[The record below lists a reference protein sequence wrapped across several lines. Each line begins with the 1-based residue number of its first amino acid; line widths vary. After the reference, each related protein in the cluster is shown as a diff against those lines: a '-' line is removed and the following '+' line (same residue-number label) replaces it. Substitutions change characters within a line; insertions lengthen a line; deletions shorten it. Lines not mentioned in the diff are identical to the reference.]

1 MSERTRA
8 SSPVIDRTL
17 TTLMSPRL
25 TPLKRFTQPLVVGLA
40 AAIVTVVACTGKK
53 ASTVPIPT
61 AAIER
66 RDIVVDASATGAVE
80 PINVVEVKSK
90 ASGQI
95 TQMPVETGTLVKPGD
110 LIVQLDTRD
119 VKNQY
124 DQSLA
129 DVRAAEAKLQ
139 VSESQKKR
147 TDDLFKSRIITAQE
161 QEASV
166 LDFANAQAQLVRART
181 NLDLAQQR
189 LEDATVRAPISGTV
203 IEKTVSLGQVITSG
217 TSSLGGGTTLIKMA
231 DLNKVRVRALVTE
244 ADIGTIQPN
253 MAATVTVDA
262 YPDRPFRGTVEK
274 IEPQA
279 VVQQSV
285 TMFPVLITISN
296 VEGLLKPGMNGEV
309 SILIDRRDNV
319 IAVPNDAIRNVREA
333 ATAAAAL
340 GLNPDSVQ
348 AQIRAQ
354 MTSMGGGMGGRQGGG
369 NGGTTPT
376 GAVTPNVSR
385 GDVALTPVV
394 DQGGQGGQD
403 GRRQMP
409 EVSDKDCA
417 AVKAAFAKHPD
428 AEQKLNGLRGRVQS
442 GELDFQ
448 AMRAESQKIY
458 ESAGVDARIAGA
470 CRMRDRQRAG
480 GDSAFRGGR
489 PGGAQSAQQSGQ
501 GGRGDRG
508 FVPGGGSGVST
519 PVQAGE
525 FPARR
530 PRPSLVFIA
539 ENGTYTPR
547 VVRLG
552 VGNFDYTEV
561 VSGLKEGE
569 QVALLAAAAMQAKRE
584 EQNNRMRGMG
594 GLPGITPQRPGG
606 GAPGGGGGAGGGAP
620 RGGAQGGGQARP

>member
-1 MSERTRA
+1 
-8 SSPVIDRTL
+8 
-17 TTLMSPRL
+17 
-25 TPLKRFTQPLVVGLA
+25 LKRFTHSLVVGLA
-40 AAIVTVVACTGKK
+40 AAAVTVVACTSKK

-61 AAIER
+61 AAIDR

-124 DQSLA
+124 DQSMA

-147 TDDLFKSRIITAQE
+147 SDDLFKARIITAQE

-166 LDFANAQAQLVRART
+166 LDYANAQAALVRART
-181 NLDLAQQR
+181 NLDLSQQR

-253 MAATVTVDA
+253 MVATVTVDA

-319 IAVPNDAIRNVREA
+319 VAVPNDAIRNVREA

-348 AQIRAQ
+348 AQIRTQ
-354 MTSMGGGMGGRQGGG
+354 MASMGGGGMNGGTGGRQGGG
-369 NGGTTPT
+369 NGGAAPT
-376 GAVTPNVSR
+376 GATTPNVSR
-385 GDVALTPVV
+385 GEVMLAN
-394 DQGGQGGQD
+394 DQGNQGDQQ
-403 GRRQMP
+403 GRGGRGQMP
-409 EVSDKDCA
+409 EVTDKDCD

-428 AEQKLNGLRGRVQS
+428 AEQKLVGLRGRVQS

-448 AMRAESQKIY
+448 QMRTESQKIY

-480 GDSAFRGGR
+480 GDSAGRGGPQVAGR
-489 PGGAQSAQQSGQ
+489 GQPGQ
-501 GGRGDRG
+501 GSRGDRG
-508 FVPGGGSGVST
+508 FVPERAGGVST

-530 PRPSLVFIA
+530 PRPSLVFVA
-539 ENGTYTPR
+539 ENGTYKPR

-561 VSGLKEGE
+561 VSGIKEGE
-569 QVALLAAAAMQAKRE
+569 QVALLAAAAMQAKRD

-594 GLPGITPQRPGG
+594 GMPGLTPPRG
-606 GAPGGGGGAGGGAP
+606 GAAAPGGAGGGA
-620 RGGAQGGGQARP
+620 RGGAAGGGGQARP

>member
-1 MSERTRA
+1 MKR
-8 SSPVIDRTL
+8 VIH
-17 TTLMSPRL
+17 PI
-25 TPLKRFTQPLVVGLA
+25 VAGIA
-40 AAIVTVVACTGKK
+40 AVTVAVVACTGKK
-53 ASTVPIPT
+53 ATGVPIPT
-61 AAIER
+61 AAVER

-95 TQMPVETGTLVKPGD
+95 TKMPVETGTMVKPGD

-124 DQSLA
+124 DQAFA

-139 VSESQKKR
+139 VSEAQKKR
-147 TDDLFKSRIITAQE
+147 SDDLFQGRIITAQE
-161 QEASV
+161 HETAA
-166 LDFANAQAQLVRART
+166 LDYANATAAVVRART

-189 LEDATVRAPISGTV
+189 LEDATVRAPIAGTV

-244 ADIGTIQPN
+244 ADIGTIQAGMN
-253 MAATVTVDA
+253 ATVTVDA
-262 YPDRPFRGTVEK
+262 YPDRPFRGSVEK

-296 VEGLLKPGMNGEV
+296 LEGLLKPGMNGEV
-309 SILIDRRDNV
+309 SILIERRDNV
-319 IAVPNDAIRNVREA
+319 LAVPNDAIRNIRES
-333 ATAAAAL
+333 ATAATAL

-354 MTSMGGGMGGRQGGG
+354 MASTGGGMGGGFGGGG
-369 NGGTTPT
+369 NGGRSGGT
-376 GAVTPNVSR
+376 GAAPAGSATPNVAR
-385 GDVALTPVV
+385 GEVMLAPEPA
-394 DQGGQGGQD
+394 QGGAPGQGGGQGF
-403 GRRQMP
+403 GRGQMP
-409 EVSDKDCA
+409 DVTDKDCD

-428 AEQKLNGLRGRVQS
+428 AEQKLSGLRARVQS

-458 ESAGVDARIAGA
+458 ESAGVDPRIAGA
-470 CRMRDRQRAG
+470 CRMRDRQRTG
-480 GDSAFRGGR
+480 GDTGRARGR
-489 PGGAQSAQQSGQ
+489 QQSGGNQ
-501 GGRGDRG
+501 QSASGAQRRGASQGDRG
-508 FVPGGGSGVST
+508 FVPERGGGVST

-530 PRPSLVFIA
+530 ARPSLVFVA
-539 ENGTYTPR
+539 ENGTYKPR

-561 VSGLKEGE
+561 ISGIKEGE

-584 EQNNRMRGMG
+584 EQNNRMRNMG
-594 GLPGITPQRPGG
+594 GLPGISQPRP
-606 GAPGGGGGAGGGAP
+606 GGGAGGGAGRAP
-620 RGGAQGGGQARP
+620 GGGGQARP

>member
-1 MSERTRA
+1 VSARARA
-8 SSPVIDRTL
+8 SSPAIDRTL

-25 TPLKRFTQPLVVGLA
+25 TPLKRFTQPIVVGLA
-40 AAIVTVVACTGKK
+40 AAVVTVVACTGKK

-147 TDDLFKSRIITAQE
+147 SDDLFKSRIITAQE

-166 LDFANAQAQLVRART
+166 LDYANAQAALVRART
-181 NLDLAQQR
+181 NLDLSQQR

-253 MAATVTVDA
+253 MGATVTVDA
-262 YPDRPFRGTVEK
+262 YPDRPFRGSVEK

-319 IAVPNDAIRNVREA
+319 VAVPNDAIRNVREA

-354 MTSMGGGMGGRQGGG
+354 MASMGGGMGGGRQGGG
-369 NGGTTPT
+369 NGGAAPT
-376 GAVTPNVSR
+376 GGTTPNVSR
-385 GDVALTPVV
+385 GDVALAPIA
-394 DQGGQGGQD
+394 DQGGQD

-409 EVSDKDCA
+409 EVSDKDCD
-417 AVKAAFAKHPD
+417 AVKAAFVKHPD
-428 AEQKLNGLRGRVQS
+428 AEQKLSGLRSRVQS

-480 GDSAFRGGR
+480 GDSSSRGGR
-489 PGGAQSAQQSGQ
+489 QSGGAQNGQQTAQQ

-508 FVPGGGSGVST
+508 FVPQVGGGVST

-525 FPARR
+525 FPTRR

-539 ENGTYTPR
+539 ENGVYTPR

-569 QVALLAAAAMQAKRE
+569 QVALLAAAAMQAKRD

-594 GLPGITPQRPGG
+594 GLPGLTPNRPAG
-606 GAPGGGGGAGGGAP
+606 GAAGGGAGGGGA
-620 RGGAQGGGQARP
+620 RGGAGGGGQARP

>member
-1 MSERTRA
+1 
-8 SSPVIDRTL
+8 
-17 TTLMSPRL
+17 
-25 TPLKRFTQPLVVGLA
+25 LKRFTQSFVVGLA
-40 AAIVTVVACTGKK
+40 AAIVTVVACTSKK

-61 AAIER
+61 AAIDR

-119 VKNQY
+119 VKNQF
-124 DQSLA
+124 DQSMA

-147 TDDLFKSRIITAQE
+147 SDDLFKSRIITAQE
-161 QEASV
+161 QETSV
-166 LDFANAQAQLVRART
+166 LDYANAQAAVVRART
-181 NLDLAQQR
+181 NLDLSQQR

-253 MAATVTVDA
+253 MGATVTVDA
-262 YPDRPFRGTVEK
+262 YPDRPFRGAVEK

-319 IAVPNDAIRNVREA
+319 VAVPNDAIRNVREA
-333 ATAAAAL
+333 ATAATAL

-348 AQIRAQ
+348 AQIRTQ
-354 MTSMGGGMGGRQGGG
+354 MASMGGGGGGMGGRQGGG
-369 NGGTTPT
+369 NGGAAPA
-376 GAVTPNVSR
+376 GAAAPNVSR
-385 GDVALTPVV
+385 GDVALTPVT
-394 DQGGQGGQD
+394 DQGGQGDQGG
-403 GRRQMP
+403 GRRGGQMP
-409 EVSDKDCA
+409 EVTDKECD

-428 AEQKLNGLRGRVQS
+428 AEQKLSGLRTRVQS

-448 AMRAESQKIY
+448 QMRTESQKIY

-470 CRMRDRQRAG
+470 CRARDRQRAG
-480 GDSAFRGGR
+480 GDTSRRGGR
-489 PGGAQSAQQSGQ
+489 QTAGAQQGAQ
-501 GGRGDRG
+501 GDRG
-508 FVPGGGSGVST
+508 FVPERSGGVST

-525 FPARR
+525 FPTRR
-530 PRPSLVFIA
+530 PRASLVFVA
-539 ENGTYTPR
+539 ENGTYKPR

-594 GLPGITPQRPGG
+594 GLPGLTPQRPGG
-606 GAPGGGGGAGGGAP
+606 GAPGGAGGGGGG
-620 RGGAQGGGQARP
+620 RGGAPGGAQARP

>member
-1 MSERTRA
+1 
-8 SSPVIDRTL
+8 
-17 TTLMSPRL
+17 
-25 TPLKRFTQPLVVGLA
+25 LKRFTHSLVVGLA
-40 AAIVTVVACTGKK
+40 AAAVTVVACTSKK

-61 AAIER
+61 AAIDR

-124 DQSLA
+124 DQSMA

-147 TDDLFKSRIITAQE
+147 SDDLFKARIITAQE

-166 LDFANAQAQLVRART
+166 LDYANAQAALVRART
-181 NLDLAQQR
+181 NLDLSQQR

-253 MAATVTVDA
+253 MVATVTVDA

-319 IAVPNDAIRNVREA
+319 VAVPNDAIRNVREA

-348 AQIRAQ
+348 AQIRTQ
-354 MTSMGGGMGGRQGGG
+354 MASMGGGGMNGGTGGRQGGG
-369 NGGTTPT
+369 NGGAAPT
-376 GAVTPNVSR
+376 GATTPNVSR
-385 GDVALTPVV
+385 GEVMLSS
-394 DQGGQGGQD
+394 DQGNQGDQQ
-403 GRRQMP
+403 GRGGRGQMP
-409 EVSDKDCA
+409 EVTDKDCD

-428 AEQKLNGLRGRVQS
+428 AEQKLVGLRGRVQS

-448 AMRAESQKIY
+448 QMRTESQKIY

-480 GDSAFRGGR
+480 GDSAGRGGPQVAGR
-489 PGGAQSAQQSGQ
+489 GQPGQ
-501 GGRGDRG
+501 GSRGDRG
-508 FVPGGGSGVST
+508 FVPERAGGVST

-530 PRPSLVFIA
+530 PRPSLVFVA
-539 ENGTYTPR
+539 ENGTYKPR

-561 VSGLKEGE
+561 VSGIKEGE
-569 QVALLAAAAMQAKRE
+569 QVALLAAAAMQAKRD

-594 GLPGITPQRPGG
+594 GMPGLTPPRG
-606 GAPGGGGGAGGGAP
+606 GAAAPGGAGGGA
-620 RGGAQGGGQARP
+620 RGGAAGGGGQARP

>member
-1 MSERTRA
+1 
-8 SSPVIDRTL
+8 
-17 TTLMSPRL
+17 
-25 TPLKRFTQPLVVGLA
+25 LKRFTHSIVVGVA
-40 AAIVTVVACTGKK
+40 AVVVGVIACTGKK
-53 ASTVPIPT
+53 TSGVPIPT
-61 AAIER
+61 AAVER

-95 TQMPVETGTLVKPGD
+95 TQMPVETGTMVKPGD

-124 DQSLA
+124 DQALA

-139 VSESQKKR
+139 VSEAQKKR
-147 TDDLFKSRIITAQE
+147 SDDLFAGRIITAQE
-161 QEASV
+161 HETAA
-166 LDFANAQAQLVRART
+166 LDYANSQAAVVRART

-189 LEDATVRAPISGTV
+189 LEDATVRAPIAGTV

-244 ADIGTIQPN
+244 ADIGTIQSG

-262 YPDRPFRGTVEK
+262 YPDRPFRGSVEK

-296 VEGLLKPGMNGEV
+296 LEGLLKPGMNGEV

-319 IAVPNDAIRNVREA
+319 LAVPNDAIRNIREG

-354 MTSMGGGMGGRQGGG
+354 MSSMGGGMGGVGGG
-369 NGGTTPT
+369 NGGANGGRPGAGNGAGPATP
-376 GAVTPNVSR
+376 GAAPTSGATPNVSR
-385 GDVALTPVV
+385 GDVALAN
-394 DQGGQGGQD
+394 DQGQD
-403 GRRQMP
+403 GQQPTGRRGQMP
-409 EVSDKDCA
+409 DVTDKDCD

-428 AEQKLNGLRGRVQS
+428 AEQKLSGLRSRVQS

-448 AMRAESQKIY
+448 AVRAESQKIY
-458 ESAGVDARIAGA
+458 ESIGLDARIAGA

-480 GDSAFRGGR
+480 GDSAQRGGR
-489 PGGAQSAQQSGQ
+489 QPGGNAQRAAGAGAAQ
-501 GGRGDRG
+501 GDRA
-508 FVPGGGSGVST
+508 FVPARGGGVST

-530 PRPSLVFIA
+530 ARPSLVFVA
-539 ENGTYTPR
+539 ENGTYKPR
-547 VVRLG
+547 IVRLG

-561 VSGLKEGE
+561 VSGIKEGE
-569 QVALLAAAAMQAKRE
+569 QVALLAAAAMQARRE
-584 EQNNRMRGMG
+584 EQNNRMRNMG
-594 GLPGITPQRPGG
+594 GLPGISQPRP
-606 GAPGGGGGAGGGAP
+606 GGGGAGGAGRTGA
-620 RGGAQGGGQARP
+620 GGGQARP

>member
-1 MSERTRA
+1 
-8 SSPVIDRTL
+8 
-17 TTLMSPRL
+17 
-25 TPLKRFTQPLVVGLA
+25 LKRFTHYIVIGLTA
-40 AAIVTVVACTGKK
+40 AAATVVACTGKK
-53 ASTVPIPT
+53 ATGVPIPT
-61 AAIER
+61 ATIER

-129 DVRAAEAKLQ
+129 DVQAAEAKLQ
-139 VSESQKKR
+139 VSEAQKKR
-147 TDDLFKSRIITAQE
+147 SDDLFAARIVTAQE
-161 QEASV
+161 HETAA
-166 LDFANAQAQLVRART
+166 LDYANAKAQLVRART

-189 LEDATVRAPISGTV
+189 LEDATVRAPIVGTV

-244 ADIGTIQPN
+244 SDIGTIQPG
-253 MAATVTVDA
+253 MVATVTVDA
-262 YPDRPFRGTVEK
+262 YPDRPFRGAVEK

-285 TMFPVLITISN
+285 TMFPVLVTISN
-296 VEGLLKPGMNGEV
+296 LEGLLKPGMNGEV
-309 SILIDRRDNV
+309 SILIDRRDGV
-319 IAVPNDAIRNVREA
+319 LAVPNDAIRNIREA
-333 ATAAAAL
+333 ATAATAL

-354 MTSMGGGMGGRQGGG
+354 MSSMGGGGMGGNGRNGAGPAGNAGGG
-369 NGGTTPT
+369 PAAAPG
-376 GAVTPNVSR
+376 VTPNVSR
-385 GDVALTPVV
+385 GEVALASNDQGGQQPGQRQRG
-394 DQGGQGGQD
+394 QGGQGGF
-403 GRRQMP
+403 GNQMP
-409 EVSDKDCA
+409 EVSDKDCE
-417 AVKAAFAKHPD
+417 AVRAAFAKHPD
-428 AEQKLNGLRGRVQS
+428 AEQKLAGLRTRVQS

-448 AMRAESQKIY
+448 QMRAESQKIY

-480 GDSAFRGGR
+480 GDSSGGRRGGQAGQAA
-489 PGGAQSAQQSGQ
+489 PGAQRNARTAQG
-501 GGRGDRG
+501 GDRG
-508 FVPGGGSGVST
+508 FVPERAGGVST

-530 PRPSLVFIA
+530 ARPSLVFVA
-539 ENGTYTPR
+539 ENGVYSPR

-561 VSGLKEGE
+561 VSGLKAGE
-569 QVALLAAAAMQAKRE
+569 KVALLAAAAMQARRE
-584 EQNNRMRGMG
+584 EQNSRMRGMG
-594 GLPGITPQRPGG
+594 GLPGITQPQRGGG
-606 GAPGGGGGAGGGAP
+606 GARPAGGGGGGN
-620 RGGAQGGGQARP
+620 ARP

>member
-1 MSERTRA
+1 
-8 SSPVIDRTL
+8 
-17 TTLMSPRL
+17 
-25 TPLKRFTQPLVVGLA
+25 LKRFTYSIAIGVAAAVGL
-40 AAIVTVVACTGKK
+40 VACNGKK
-53 ASTVPIPT
+53 ASGVPIPT

-124 DQSLA
+124 DQSFA
-129 DVRAAEAKLQ
+129 DMRAAESKLQ
-139 VSESQKKR
+139 VSEAQKKR
-147 TDDLFKSRIITAQE
+147 SDDLFQGRIITAQE
-161 QEASV
+161 HETAA
-166 LDFANAQAQLVRART
+166 LDYANAQAALVRART

-231 DLNKVRVRALVTE
+231 DLNQVRVRALVTE
-244 ADIGTIQPN
+244 ADIGTIQPG
-253 MAATVTVDA
+253 MGATVTVDA
-262 YPDRPFRGTVEK
+262 YPDRPFRGSVEK

-296 VEGLLKPGMNGEV
+296 IEGLLKPGMNGEV

-319 IAVPNDAIRNVREA
+319 LAVPNDAIRGIREA
-333 ATAAAAL
+333 ATAATAL

-354 MTSMGGGMGGRQGGG
+354 MASMGGGGMGGSGGG
-369 NGGTTPT
+369 NGGRPGGGNGAGNPGGTGGATTAPT
-376 GAVTPNVSR
+376 GNASPNVSR
-385 GDVALTPVV
+385 GEVV
-394 DQGGQGGQD
+394 LASADQGGQQPDSRRGG
-403 GRRQMP
+403 QMP
-409 EVSDKDCA
+409 EVSDKDCD

-428 AEQKLNGLRGRVQS
+428 AEQKLAGLRTRVQS

-448 AMRAESQKIY
+448 QMRAESQKIY
-458 ESAGVDARIAGA
+458 ESAGVDPRIAGA

-480 GDSAFRGGR
+480 GDSGRRGGR
-489 PGGAQSAQQSGQ
+489 QSAEANPRSGGSQS
-501 GGRGDRG
+501 DRG
-508 FVPGGGSGVST
+508 FVPERGGGVST

-525 FPARR
+525 FPSRR
-530 PRPSLVFIA
+530 ARPSLVFVSEA
-539 ENGTYTPR
+539 GTYRAR

-569 QVALLAAAAMQAKRE
+569 QVALLAAAAMQARRE
-584 EQNNRMRGMG
+584 EQNNRMRNMG
-594 GLPGITPQRPGG
+594 GLPGISQPRPGG
-606 GAPGGGGGAGGGAP
+606 GGPGGGAGGGG
-620 RGGAQGGGQARP
+620 RGPGGGGGQARP

>member
-1 MSERTRA
+1 MKR
-8 SSPVIDRTL
+8 VIH
-17 TTLMSPRL
+17 PI
-25 TPLKRFTQPLVVGLA
+25 VAGIA
-40 AAIVTVVACTGKK
+40 AVTVAVVACTGKK
-53 ASTVPIPT
+53 ATGVPIPT
-61 AAIER
+61 AAVER

-95 TQMPVETGTLVKPGD
+95 TKMPVETGTMVKPGD

-124 DQSLA
+124 DQAFA

-139 VSESQKKR
+139 VSEAQKKR
-147 TDDLFKSRIITAQE
+147 SDDLFQGRIITAQE
-161 QEASV
+161 HETAA
-166 LDFANAQAQLVRART
+166 LDYANATAAVVRART

-189 LEDATVRAPISGTV
+189 LEDATVRAPIAGTV

-244 ADIGTIQPN
+244 ADIGTIQAGMN
-253 MAATVTVDA
+253 ATVTVDA
-262 YPDRPFRGTVEK
+262 YPDRPFRGSVEK

-296 VEGLLKPGMNGEV
+296 LEGLLKPGMNGEV
-309 SILIDRRDNV
+309 SILIERRDNV
-319 IAVPNDAIRNVREA
+319 LAVPNDAIRNIRES
-333 ATAAAAL
+333 ATAATAL

-354 MTSMGGGMGGRQGGG
+354 MASTGGGMGGGFGGGG
-369 NGGTTPT
+369 NGGRSGGT
-376 GAVTPNVSR
+376 GAAPAGSATPNVAR
-385 GDVALTPVV
+385 GEVMLAPEPA
-394 DQGGQGGQD
+394 QGGAPGQGGGQGF
-403 GRRQMP
+403 GRGQMP
-409 EVSDKDCA
+409 DVTDKDCD

-428 AEQKLNGLRGRVQS
+428 AEQKLSGLRARVQS

-458 ESAGVDARIAGA
+458 ESAGVDPRIAGA
-470 CRMRDRQRAG
+470 CRMRDRQRTGVDTGRA
-480 GDSAFRGGR
+480 RGR
-489 PGGAQSAQQSGQ
+489 QQSGGNQ
-501 GGRGDRG
+501 QSASGAQRRGASQGDRG
-508 FVPGGGSGVST
+508 FVPERGGGVST

-530 PRPSLVFIA
+530 ARPSLVFVA
-539 ENGTYTPR
+539 ENGTYKPR

-561 VSGLKEGE
+561 ISGIKEGE

-584 EQNNRMRGMG
+584 EQNNRMRNMG
-594 GLPGITPQRPGG
+594 GLPGISQPRP
-606 GAPGGGGGAGGGAP
+606 GGGAGGGAGRAP
-620 RGGAQGGGQARP
+620 GGGGQARP